1 MPNLNEY
8 LGGLFNSITQARVLA
23 DVQSVQVAQQY
34 AQHEL
39 LRHFSIPRMR
49 IGDIELTIPVA
60 VDGWSERQQVH
71 AASIDHTKVNSG
83 IYQAVL
89 AGAGLRSLPLKQS
102 QALRAEVARRTQL
115 LEKALNALP
124 AGAEVAS
131 VQEQFARDLVDS
143 ALKLVVPQAMAP
155 TATRA
160 ASLDRPALVHSVSAV
175 IGDQIKLNT
184 RAVLDQLSVVAESH
198 RLREQRPEDLVVI
211 KMTIRE
217 DGMEWQTLDAG
228 EGQITRKL
236 LPE

>member
-71 AASIDHTKVNSG
+71 AASIDHTKANSG
-83 IYQAVL
+83 IYQSML
-89 AGAGLRSLPLKQS
+89 SGLGVRSLPLKLS
-102 QALRAEVARRTQL
+102 QGLRTEVARHTQL
-115 LEKALNALP
+115 LEKSLAALP
-124 AGAEVAS
+124 PGADVAA
-131 VQEQFARDLVDS
+131 VQEKFAQAIVES
-143 ALKLVVPQAMAP
+143 ALKAIGPESLPSPAKRQAI
-155 TATRA
+155 
-160 ASLDRPALVHSVSAV
+160 DRSALVGSVSAV

-228 EGQITRKL
+228 DGQITRKL